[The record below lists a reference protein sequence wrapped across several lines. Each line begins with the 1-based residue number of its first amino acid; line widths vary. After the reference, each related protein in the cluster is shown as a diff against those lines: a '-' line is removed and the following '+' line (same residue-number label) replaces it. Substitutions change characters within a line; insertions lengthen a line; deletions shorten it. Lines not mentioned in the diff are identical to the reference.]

1 MFSFE
6 VRMAKKVA
14 FEQVLEEVIEL
25 LRRRARHPLKK
36 TITYGDLCDLIKT
49 RSLHPRDPELH
60 DLLSVISTRED
71 EAGRGL
77 LSAIVVHSKS
87 SRLPGDGYFILAELR
102 GRDVAN
108 KRVHHKAEIEKV
120 RKANRFTNA

>member
-1 MFSFE
+1 MTNEATSE
-6 VRMAKKVA
+6 
-14 FEQVLEEVIEL
+14 EVLEEVTGL
-25 LRRRARHPLKK
+25 LRGRARRPVEP

-77 LSAIVVHSKS
+77 LSAVVVRSKS

-102 GRDVAN
+102 GRDV
-108 KRVHHKAEIEKV
+108 
-120 RKANRFTNA
+120 